1 MSRFHIT
8 QTNMSGLLV
17 IERQAVADARGS
29 FSRLFCSEEL
39 QEFGWQ
45 NPIAQINHTI
55 TRRRGTVRGLH
66 FQRAPHAEIKQ
77 VTCIRGEIW
86 DIAVD
91 VRKNSPTFLHWHAE
105 ILTPENRRS
114 LLIPQGFAH
123 GFQALTKNVEL
134 IYFHSVSY
142 RPDYESGLSARD
154 ATLAIGWPLPIVELS
169 PRDQAYPA
177 IDADF
182 EGLEL

>member
-8 QTNMSGLLV
+8 QTNISGLQV

-29 FSRLFCSEEL
+29 FSRLFCSQEL
-39 QEFGWQ
+39 QELGWSS
-45 NPIAQINHTI
+45 PIAQINHTI
-55 TRRRGTVRGLH
+55 TGRRGTVRGLH

-105 ILTPENRRS
+105 VLSPENRRS

-123 GFQALTKNVEL
+123 GFQALTDDVEL
-134 IYFHSVSY
+134 IYFHSVPY
-142 RPDYESGLSARD
+142 RPDYEGGLSARD

-169 PRDQAYPA
+169 PRDQAYPP
-177 IDADF
+177 IDTGF
-182 EGLEL
+182 KGLEL